1 MSETYRSPAG
11 NDAVR
16 GILEV
21 TSGEEETGEPESEQN
36 RLRYLVSLAC
46 RLLKSDYAAIVTFA
60 DDGTSRWHGV
70 DGLRNDDSSRVR
82 FRPGQGIAARVLAA
96 GKPVQVDGIG
106 VEPQYPIDDFPF
118 HASEGG
124 VSSLGVPVFLD
135 NPPHGVLVLGHRS
148 RRTWS
153 EVEVEIATLIAQ
165 QCTVAL
171 NTMRE
176 SAAERTNR
184 IFLERIIENFPGLLM
199 VLGPPDFR
207 ILRASSSLA
216 VALPEEF
223 RDPHKYLGKTLAELG
238 KAIGS
243 DNYVRFQPL
252 LQRVMETGE
261 PLILDS
267 YKSESKTLGVT
278 YWNMM
283 CLPIDEVL
291 PGVGRHILLIAYQ
304 VTDVVHA
311 RQEARRLAQQAQNR
325 ADELEAV
332 INQMADGVTLYDADG
347 NARKINP
354 AGQMLL
360 GRGLMPDVK
369 REDYV
374 SAYGFTKLDGEPF
387 APKELPYRRAL
398 AGETVTGVHMMV
410 RRSEDDEVILSI
422 SSAPIRNDEGEIVG
436 AVSVF
441 HDVTRE
447 KMADRLKD
455 EFLSVVSHELRTP
468 LSAIMGYSDLMLR
481 GVHGSFNERQARALG
496 AVRANANRLLRL
508 INDLLD
514 VSRLEAGSVP
524 MEKEPVD
531 LSEAVERA
539 VTQAR
544 VLAAGAAVHISNQV
558 DPELM
563 VPVLADSQK
572 LMQVIE
578 NLVTNALK
586 FTPKNGHI
594 TLGARLSAT
603 DADDPEIMEEAE
615 EGYVA
620 PGQARS
626 VIVMVSDTGAGLRE
640 DQLARIWER
649 FYQADSSATR
659 RSGGAGL
666 GLAIVRSLVELQGG
680 QVWARSGGPNK
691 GSRFSFS
698 LPAARSEV
706 VPREK
711 VVSNPAEFSASE
723 LEAHGAK
730 TVLVAEDDD
739 DQREIICD
747 MLELEGYRVVVAVD
761 GEEALKLAQAHH
773 PAMIALD
780 VILPRVD
787 GWEVLHRL
795 KSDEATSDI
804 PVLIISV
811 VDQQEFGRKLGA
823 DEYLIKPLEP
833 GKLRAAVKRL
843 VPEET
848 ATGDEAGVG

>member
-1 MSETYRSPAG
+1 MMGTGQKQGMGETQLPQMDIG
-11 NDAVR
+11 PD
-16 GILEV
+16 I
-21 TSGEEETGEPESEQN
+21 EQD
-36 RLRYLVSLAC
+36 RLKYLVSLAR
-46 RLLKSDYAAIVTFA
+46 RLLKSDYAGLATFT
-60 DDGTSRWHGV
+60 DDGKARWHGV
-70 DGLRNDDSSRVR
+70 DGLRTDSYAKIV
-82 FRPGQGIAARVLAA
+82 FPPGQGMAARVLAA

-106 VEPQYPIDDFPF
+106 VEPDLPLDEFPL
-118 HASEGG
+118 HKSEGG
-124 VSSLGVPVFLD
+124 LSSLGVPVYMS

-148 RRTWS
+148 RRTWTDD
-153 EVEVEIATLIAQ
+153 EVEIATLIAQ
-165 QCTVAL
+165 QCAVIL
-171 NTMRE
+171 NTVRE
-176 SAAERTNR
+176 SIAERTNR

-207 ILRASSSLA
+207 VLRASSSLA

-223 RDPHKYLGKTLAELG
+223 RDPHRYIGKTLAQLG
-238 KAIGS
+238 KEIGS
-243 DNYVRFQPL
+243 SNYERFQPL
-252 LQRVMETGE
+252 LKKVMDTGE

-267 YKSESKTLGVT
+267 YKSESETLGVT

-291 PGVGRHILLIAYQ
+291 PGAGRHILLIAYQ

-311 RQEARRLAQQAQNR
+311 RQEARRLASQAQSR

-332 INQMADGVTLYDADG
+332 INQMADGVTLYDAEG

-360 GRGLMPDVK
+360 GRGLMPEVK
-369 REDYV
+369 KEDYITT
-374 SAYGFTKLDGEPF
+374 YGFTRLDSEPF
-387 APKELPYRRAL
+387 ASEELPYRRAL

-410 RRSEDDEVILSI
+410 RRSEDEEVILSI
-422 SSAPIRNDEGEIVG
+422 SSAPIRNAEGEIVG

-524 MEKEPVD
+524 MDQEPVD
-531 LSEAVERA
+531 LSEIVERA

-544 VLAAGAAVHISNQV
+544 VLAAGSAVHISNQV

-572 LMQVIE
+572 LMQVID

-594 TLGARLSAT
+594 NLGARLSSF
-603 DADDPEIMEEAE
+603 DAGDPEIQEEPE

-626 VIVMVSDTGAGLRE
+626 VIVTVSDTGAGLRE

-666 GLAIVRSLVELQGG
+666 GLAIVRSLIELQGG
-680 QVWARSGGPNK
+680 QVWARSRGPNK

-698 LPAARSEV
+698 LPAARAEV
-706 VPREK
+706 VAREK

-747 MLELEGYRVVVAVD
+747 MLELEGYRVVVASD
-761 GEEALKLAQAHH
+761 GEEALKLAQAHR

-843 VPEET
+843 VPEE
-848 ATGDEAGVG
+848 AKSGDGSSGV